1 MLDSQFL
8 IKALLVAVF
17 AFFAFI
23 VIVPGKGS
31 RHLAVRRLLLL
42 ALFAL
47 GIFAV
52 IFPDVTS
59 EVAIFVGV
67 GRGADLVLYAL
78 VVVFVGN
85 SLFTAGKFRHQ
96 EREIT
101 RLARA
106 LALAEA
112 PRPESATDKPVTPRR
127 DSTS

>member
-1 MLDSQFL
+1 MIDSQFL
-8 IKALLVAVF
+8 IKALLVAFF

-23 VIVPGKGS
+23 VVVPGKGS

-42 ALFAL
+42 AVFAL
-47 GIFAV
+47 GIFTV
-52 IFPDVTS
+52 IFPSVTS
-59 EVAIFVGV
+59 EVAVFVGV

-101 RLARA
+101 QLARA
-106 LALAEA
+106 LAIAEA
-112 PRPESATDKPVTPRR
+112 PHPERLTNDLP
-127 DSTS
+127 

>member
-1 MLDSQFL
+1 MIDSQFI
-8 IKALLVAVF
+8 IKALLVAFF
-17 AFFAFI
+17 AFFAF
-23 VIVPGKGS
+23 VVVVPGKGS

-42 ALFAL
+42 MVFGL

-52 IFPDVTS
+52 IFPDITS
-59 EVAIFVGV
+59 EIAVFVGV

-96 EREIT
+96 ERDIT

-106 LALAEA
+106 LAISEA
-112 PRPESATDKPVTPRR
+112 PHPEERSREV
-127 DSTS
+127 S